1 MIRTEKEILQEYQRW
16 LENASAELVQEL
28 KSLPEN
34 EIKERFFK
42 DLEFGTG
49 GMRGKIGAGTNRM
62 NVHTVSRATL
72 GFADWLLSQYSDP
85 SVVIAYDTRKMSKEF
100 AETAANILSGKKIQ
114 VYLFEAPAPTPL
126 LSYSVR
132 TLKCS
137 GGIVITASH
146 NPPEYNG
153 YKVYTHD
160 GTQAVPRYA
169 NQIITKV
176 NANDFFNDI
185 QKDSSLISPVPE
197 DVISSYTD
205 HIINLMEELFSA
217 KESLKVVYTPL
228 HGTGRDYVTK
238 VLEKLGHEVIKVE
251 EQFTHDGNFPTVKY
265 PNPEDPEA
273 FKLALRYAGKEG
285 ADLVIAT
292 DPDADRMGV
301 VCKTREGYKAL
312 TGHQVGVIF
321 TAYLLETL
329 KNKLPEKPFIVKTIV
344 TTDMAKTIASN
355 YNVETRET
363 LTGFK
368 FIGELIEESI
378 IKKTGNFIF
387 GFEESYGYLYG
398 MHARDK
404 DAVVA
409 SALVATI
416 AAALK
421 KRGIT
426 LWQYLEELYR
436 QYGYYN
442 EKLLNFTYEGIEGL
456 EKISN
461 IMNSLREKTPSE
473 VAGHRL
479 LKFED
484 YLEGIK
490 GLPKSNVISLTFEE
504 DLKLIVRPSG
514 TEPKIKFYL
523 MTRGNSKQESTQKLQ
538 KLTDLVE
545 RIVGK

>member
-312 TGHQVGVIF
+312 TGNQVGVIF

>member
-1 MIRTEKEILQEYQRW
+1 MVRTEKEILQEYQRW
-16 LENASAELVQEL
+16 LKNASAELVQEL
-28 KSLPEN
+28 KSLSEE

-62 NVHTVSRATL
+62 NIHTVSRATL
-72 GFADWLLSQYSDP
+72 GFADWLLSQYRDP

-100 AETAANILSGKKIQ
+100 AETAAEVLSGKGIR
-114 VYLFEAPAPTPL
+114 VYLFETPAPTPL

-132 TLKCS
+132 ILKCS

-169 NQIITKV
+169 DQIITKV

-185 QKDSSLISPVPE
+185 QKDSSLISSVPE
-197 DVISSYTD
+197 NVITSYND
-205 HIINLMEELFSA
+205 HIVNLMEELFRPN
-217 KESLKVVYTPL
+217 ESLKVVYTPL
-228 HGTGRDYVTK
+228 HGTGRDYVTE
-238 VLEKLGHEVIKVE
+238 VLERLGHKVIKVK
-251 EQFTHDGNFPTVKY
+251 EQFVHDGSFPTVKY

-273 FKLALRYAGKEG
+273 FKLALDYAEKEN

-301 VCKTREGYKAL
+301 VCKTLNGYKAL
-312 TGHQVGVIF
+312 TGNQVGVIF

-329 KNKLPEKPFIVKTIV
+329 KNRLPERPFIVKTIV
-344 TTDMAKTIASN
+344 TTDMAKTIASS

-368 FIGELIEESI
+368 FIGELIEESMM
-378 IKKTGNFIF
+378 KKTGNFIL

-398 MHARDK
+398 THARDK

-409 SALVATI
+409 SALIATV
-416 AAALK
+416 AAALEEG
-421 KRGIT
+421 GIS
-426 LWQYLEELYR
+426 LWQYLEGLYK

-442 EKLLNFTYEGIEGL
+442 ERLLNFTYEGIEGL

-461 IMNSLREKTPSE
+461 IMNSLREKTPQE
-473 VAGHRL
+473 VAGHKL
-479 LKFED
+479 LEFED
-484 YLEGIK
+484 YSEGIK
-490 GLPKSNVISLTFEE
+490 GLPKSNVISLTFEDE
-504 DLKLIVRPSG
+504 MKLIVRPSG

-523 MTRGNSKQESTQKLQ
+523 MTRGNSKQESDQKLQ
-538 KLTDLVE
+538 KLSELVE

>member
-197 DVISSYTD
+197 DVISSYTA

-312 TGHQVGVIF
+312 TGNQVGVIF

-409 SALVATI
+409 SALVVTV
-416 AAALK
+416 AAVLK

-436 QYGYYN
+436 QYGYYD

-545 RIVGK
+545 RIVGR